1 MFPYLRQTRQKP
13 LKNDRGR
20 IVGTWTKAKYGL
32 ARESG
37 APGGIGY
44 VGAAC
49 PLAGSFSTDATRL
62 SFPTPKRY
70 EQEPWESILH
80 GGGLD
85 VGGNS
90 GGDTSPPE
98 AFFPMSPTGK
108 KEKIRKTSNENPLQ
122 PKQEGRVSEVWRWL
136 CPVQQQGQKE
146 VLGPEVQPQ
155 EGQGH
160 WEGHPPRPRRTAPAQ
175 DGDPIRTTENTRPHS
190 PSWD

>member
-62 SFPTPKRY
+62 SFLRQKDM
-70 EQEPWESILH
+70 SK
-80 GGGLD
+80 
-85 VGGNS
+85 
-90 GGDTSPPE
+90 SP
-98 AFFPMSPTGK
+98 
-108 KEKIRKTSNENPLQ
+108 EKASFT
-122 PKQEGRVSEVWRWL
+122 VEVWMWGPTVEETQVHLKPSSL
-136 CPVQQQGQKE
+136 CPLLEKKKK
-146 VLGPEVQPQ
+146 
-155 EGQGH
+155 
-160 WEGHPPRPRRTAPAQ
+160 
-175 DGDPIRTTENTRPHS
+175 
-190 PSWD
+190 